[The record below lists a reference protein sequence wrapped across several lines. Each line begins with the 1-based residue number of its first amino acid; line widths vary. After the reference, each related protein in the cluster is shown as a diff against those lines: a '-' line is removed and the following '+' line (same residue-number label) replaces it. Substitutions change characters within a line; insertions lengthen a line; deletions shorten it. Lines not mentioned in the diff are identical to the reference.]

1 MGGQEAFATSIEATC
16 TTWEATWLLLE
27 CASTQL
33 DNSWQKHGQH
43 MGSQKAF
50 GSKLSFWP
58 AGCWHLGMVK
68 LSMGPPVWLAHITL
82 MELVN
87 GFSGIDKP
95 IKLGV
100 CPPCGYHLINLG
112 PILLVVVVDQ
122 AVGIALP

>member
-1 MGGQEAFATSIEATC
+1 MGGQEAFAIEATC

-68 LSMGPPVWLAHITL
+68 LSLGPPVWLAQVTL
-82 MELVN
+82 MASLVMTSWSKW
-87 GFSGIDKP
+87 GSALHVAIIP
-95 IKLGV
+95 S
-100 CPPCGYHLINLG
+100 
-112 PILLVVVVDQ
+112 ILAQFCWL
-122 AVGIALP
+122 